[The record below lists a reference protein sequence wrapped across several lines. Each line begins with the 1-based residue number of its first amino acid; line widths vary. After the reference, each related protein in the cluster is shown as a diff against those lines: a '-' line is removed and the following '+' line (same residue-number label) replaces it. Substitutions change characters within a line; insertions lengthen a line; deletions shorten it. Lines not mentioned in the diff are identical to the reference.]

1 MNQRHL
7 GLYMSLVELIKEIL
21 LRKQYFRQK
30 IFDNGHIIKQH
41 TKFTINIKKKQ
52 KKQEINTLRS
62 AHAASKLETRFR
74 IYRIASKIHAL
85 IF

>member
-1 MNQRHL
+1 
-7 GLYMSLVELIKEIL
+7 MSLVELIKEIL

-30 IFDNGHIIKQH
+30 IFDNGHIIKQY
-41 TKFTINIKKKQ
+41 TKFTINIKKN
-52 KKQEINTLRS
+52 EINTLRS

>member
-1 MNQRHL
+1 
-7 GLYMSLVELIKEIL
+7 MSLVELIKEIL
-21 LRKQYFRQK
+21 LRKQYFRQNL
-30 IFDNGHIIKQH
+30 FDNGHIIKQH
-41 TKFTINIKKKQ
+41 TKFTINIKKQ

-74 IYRIASKIHAL
+74 IYKIASKIHAL